1 MENFP
6 LYSAILVA
14 VVAVCY
20 YNSLECGFCFDDM
33 SAIIENKDLRPRTPL
48 MNLFWNDF
56 WGTPMHLEKSH
67 KSYRP
72 LCVLTF
78 RLNYMFSE
86 LEPMSYHLINV
97 ILHGVVCIIF
107 MKVCS
112 LFLSSLPSFL
122 SALLFAVHP
131 IHTEAVTGIVGRA
144 EALSSIFFLAALL
157 SFSRCTTYRSK
168 IEWFPLI
175 MTVVLV
181 TIAMLCKEQGIT
193 VIGVCCVYEVFIS
206 QRASFSELL
215 QILGSFIKGKP
226 NIPSWLK
233 NSVIR
238 CGFLVGTT
246 LFLLFARIKVMGA
259 QLPVFT
265 AFDNPAS
272 FAPTPSRQMT
282 YNYLLPINF
291 MLLLFPSDLCCDWT
305 MGTIPVIQSIFD
317 YRNFFTAAFYLFL
330 FKIITFML
338 QCQDKRNRAIIMS
351 LTLMILPFIPAS
363 NLFFPVGFVVAER
376 ILYTPSM
383 GFSMLVALGFEL
395 VLKNKQKLK
404 PLLWFMMGFLLV
416 THGIKSNL
424 RNNDWKSEYDIFRAA
439 LKVNTRN
446 AKLFNNVGHALE
458 KQNRFEEALEY
469 FQKATSVQP
478 DDIGAHMNVGRT
490 YNNLNQ
496 SQSAELAYRK
506 ALNLFPP
513 VIPGKKYTARIAP
526 NHLNVYL
533 NLASLVSKDESR
545 LMEADNLLK
554 TAVSMR
560 PDYVQG
566 YINRGDI
573 MVRLGRKQEA
583 IEQYNL
589 ALHYEN
595 DNADVYYNLG
605 VVNLDIG
612 NRREARFYFEKA
624 LHYDPDHTQSLYN
637 TAVMMQED
645 GDPKDR
651 QEASRRLRSLT
662 KKSPDDSK
670 AYFTLAMLAMDE
682 QDYPL
687 AEEFFLKAIKLDPA
701 FRSALF
707 NLALMLVNN
716 LNRPL
721 DASPY
726 LETLLQHYPDHT
738 KGLMLMGDLNVNHL
752 KRLHEAEKNFKA
764 IIEMEPEHVQANHN
778 LCVVYVEQGD
788 LIRAEKCLTRT
799 HQLAPN
805 EGYIINHLNIVRT
818 KLNQAIEAR
827 QKQQK
832 MAQQKANPNQGAAGH
847 QQQQQQQPPEQQQQP
862 PEQQQQSAKQTTQ
875 QQQQQ
880 NKQQRPNIPQ
890 QKATEEQK
898 LPNSSQKQ
906 KEKVNDQ
913 TQKDEKRKLKQKDNL
928 TKP

>member
-86 LEPMSYHLINV
+86 LEPMSYHLVNV

-112 LFLSSLPSFL
+112 LFLFSLPSFL

-206 QRASFSELL
+206 QRVSFKVLFSICFTLASFSELL

-363 NLFFPVGFVVAER
+363 NL
-376 ILYTPSM
+376 
-383 GFSMLVALGFEL
+383 
-395 VLKNKQKLK
+395 
-404 PLLWFMMGFLLV
+404 
-416 THGIKSNL
+416 
-424 RNNDWKSEYDIFRAA
+424 KSEYDIFRAA

-573 MVRLGRKQEA
+573 M
-583 IEQYNL
+583 
-589 ALHYEN
+589 
-595 DNADVYYNLG
+595 LG

-682 QDYPL
+682 QDYSL

-721 DASPY
+721 DAAPY

-818 KLNQAIEAR
+818 KLNQAIEVR

-832 MAQQKANPNQGAAGH
+832 MAQQKANQNQGAAGH
-847 QQQQQQQPPEQQQQP
+847 QQQQQQQPP
-862 PEQQQQSAKQTTQ
+862 Q

-880 NKQQRPNIPQ
+880 NKQQRPKIPQ
-890 QKATEEQK
+890 QQATEEQK